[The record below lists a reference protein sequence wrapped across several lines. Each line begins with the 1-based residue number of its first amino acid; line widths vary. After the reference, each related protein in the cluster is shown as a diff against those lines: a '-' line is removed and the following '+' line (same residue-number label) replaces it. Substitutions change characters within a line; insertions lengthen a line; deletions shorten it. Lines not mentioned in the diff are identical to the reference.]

1 MYGEGHNDIGHK
13 DLVST
18 MTSKDFRDRPA
29 PSQKEASHIAESG
42 EDTRITKIATVEM
55 LAHDGELIRENHGD
69 GPQITFPK
77 EKPCDYAYTFKI
89 TFKK

>member
-1 MYGEGHNDIGHK
+1 
-13 DLVST
+13 
-18 MTSKDFRDRPA
+18 
-29 PSQKEASHIAESG
+29 
-42 EDTRITKIATVEM
+42 M